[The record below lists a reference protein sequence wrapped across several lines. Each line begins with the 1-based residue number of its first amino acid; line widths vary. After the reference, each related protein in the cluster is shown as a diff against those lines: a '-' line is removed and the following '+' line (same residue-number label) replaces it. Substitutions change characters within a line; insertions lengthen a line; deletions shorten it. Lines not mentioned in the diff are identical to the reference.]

1 MQNKYVPLHQENKQI
16 INNLKIYIMATFI
29 TDLKSKIIEKLNDY
43 KGVRTYLCDL
53 SGLLFESEN
62 VNGSVFCNSYKTK
75 EFIKENFDLFGQLV
89 EYAKDNMGINL
100 NPFNEPEKAHV
111 WLLLEASQSLLSQC
125 KTVDKFWNDE
135 REIDDELI
143 NSITEELNS
152 LNVDED
158 NLF

>member
-1 MQNKYVPLHQENKQI
+1 MSQQKRKTKQLLTKK
-16 INNLKIYIMATFI
+16 NNIMTTFI
-29 TDLKSKIIEKLNDY
+29 TDLKSQIIERLNDY
-43 KGVRTYLCDL
+43 KGTETYLCDL

-62 VNGSVFCNSYKTK
+62 VNGSVFCNTYKTK

-89 EYAKDNMGINL
+89 EYAKDNMGITL

-125 KTVDKFWNDE
+125 KTVYNFWNDE
-135 REIDDELI
+135 KEIDDELI

>member
-1 MQNKYVPLHQENKQI
+1 METK
-16 INNLKIYIMATFI
+16 TFY
-29 TDLKSKIIEKLNDY
+29 TDLRNTIIDRLNDY
-43 KGVRTYLCDL
+43 KGSNVYGSELAYT
-53 SGLLFESEN
+53 LFEREN
-62 VNGSVFCNSYKTK
+62 ANGSVLCNTYRTK

-89 EYAKDNMGINL
+89 DYVKDNMGMTL

-111 WLLLEASQSLLSQC
+111 WLLLEASQSLLSRC

-135 REIDDELI
+135 KEIDDELI
-143 NSITEELNS
+143 SSITEELNS

>member
-1 MQNKYVPLHQENKQI
+1 MKTK
-16 INNLKIYIMATFI
+16 TFY
-29 TDLKSKIIEKLNDY
+29 TDLRNTIIERLNDY
-43 KGVRTYLCDL
+43 KGTKTYLCDL

-62 VNGSVFCNSYKTK
+62 VNGSVFCNTYKTK

-89 EYAKDNMGINL
+89 EYAKDNMGITL
-100 NPFNEPEKAHV
+100 NPFNKPEKAHV

-135 REIDDELI
+135 KEINDELI

>member
-1 MQNKYVPLHQENKQI
+1 MT
-16 INNLKIYIMATFI
+16 TFI
-29 TDLKSKIIEKLNDY
+29 TDLKSQIIERLNDY
-43 KGVRTYLCDL
+43 KGVNTYLCDL
-53 SGLLFESEN
+53 SVLLFESEN
-62 VNGSVFCNSYKTK
+62 VNGSVFCNTYKTK

-89 EYAKDNMGINL
+89 EYVKDDMGITL

-111 WLLLEASQSLLSQC
+111 WLLLEVSQSLLSQC
-125 KTVDKFWNDE
+125 KTVDEFWNDE
-135 REIDDELI
+135 KEINDELI

>member
-1 MQNKYVPLHQENKQI
+1 MT
-16 INNLKIYIMATFI
+16 TFI
-29 TDLKSKIIEKLNDY
+29 TDLKSQIIERLNDY
-43 KGVRTYLCDL
+43 KGVNTYLCDL
-53 SGLLFESEN
+53 SVLLFESEN
-62 VNGSVFCNSYKTK
+62 VNGSVFCNTYKTK

-89 EYAKDNMGINL
+89 EYVKDDMGITL

-111 WLLLEASQSLLSQC
+111 WLLLEVSQSLLSQC
-125 KTVDKFWNDE
+125 KTVDEFWNDE
-135 REIDDELI
+135 KEITDELI

>member
-1 MQNKYVPLHQENKQI
+1 MT
-16 INNLKIYIMATFI
+16 TFI
-29 TDLKSKIIEKLNDY
+29 TDLKSQIIERLNDY
-43 KGVRTYLCDL
+43 KGTETYLCDL

-62 VNGSVFCNSYKTK
+62 ANGSVFCNTYKTK

-89 EYAKDNMGINL
+89 EYAKDNMGITL

-125 KTVDKFWNDE
+125 ETVDKFWNDE
-135 REIDDELI
+135 KEIDDELI

>member
-1 MQNKYVPLHQENKQI
+1 MK
-16 INNLKIYIMATFI
+16 TFI
-29 TDLKSKIIEKLNDY
+29 TDLKSKIIERLNDY
-43 KGVRTYLCDL
+43 KGVETYLCDL

-62 VNGSVFCNSYKTK
+62 ANGSVLCNTYKTK
-75 EFIKENFDLFGQLV
+75 EFINKNFDLFGQLV
-89 EYAKDNMGINL
+89 EYAKDNMGITL

-125 KTVDKFWNDE
+125 KIVDKFWNYE
-135 REIDDELI
+135 KEIDDELI
-143 NSITEELNS
+143 NSIKEELNS

>member
-1 MQNKYVPLHQENKQI
+1 MT
-16 INNLKIYIMATFI
+16 TFI
-29 TDLKSKIIEKLNDY
+29 TDLKSKIIERLNDY
-43 KGVRTYLCDL
+43 KGTETYLCDL

-62 VNGSVFCNSYKTK
+62 VDGSVFYNTYKTK

-89 EYAKDNMGINL
+89 EYVKDDMGITL
-100 NPFNEPEKAHV
+100 NPFNEPEKVHV

-135 REIDDELI
+135 KEIDDELI

>member
-1 MQNKYVPLHQENKQI
+1 MKTKTFTSELIETI
-16 INNLKIYIMATFI
+16 I
-29 TDLKSKIIEKLNDY
+29 SRLNDY
-43 KGVRTYLCDL
+43 KGTKTYLCDL
-53 SGLLFESEN
+53 SMLLFESEN
-62 VNGSVFCNSYKTK
+62 VNGSVFCNTYKTK
-75 EFIKENFDLFGQLV
+75 KFIKENFDLFAQLV
-89 EYAKDNMGINL
+89 EYVKDNMGMTL

-125 KTVDKFWNDE
+125 ETVDKFWNDE
-135 REIDDELI
+135 KEIDDELI